1 MSQTSNLPESG
12 APAMT
17 ARDGAARGAGA
28 ASTQGVSIVLGEYA
42 AARKLADGPRGPR
55 YLAVHSQRHT
65 SHLLHTPMP
74 ATTTRGAAVDVRAY
88 SAAMAR
94 LQTLDQPHVLK
105 VQAFGW
111 ETEGQG
117 ASGDGGVHHGPW
129 AVTDYTGDADG
140 VVTLAQLVRI
150 KGGSLSLEESK
161 RAMEQLL
168 DASRCAHPMG
178 LAHGPLT
185 MEQVQVDRAGRLVI
199 EFYALDYAMDCAACG
214 VSSASPY
221 GGGGLPG
228 VTAGASSGVMLPDRA
243 AMERAEV
250 ASIVRIGYQLVT
262 GLLPIEPIIAV
273 QEVIEDI
280 DESWQGFFETG
291 MGPIGFTSAAH
302 AYSAARAC
310 RLSGDRFFG
319 LGPVR
324 MAIRTLLGGR

>member
-1 MSQTSNLPESG
+1 MSGL
-12 APAMT
+12 
-17 ARDGAARGAGA
+17 
-28 ASTQGVSIVLGEYA
+28 VLGEYA

-55 YLAVHSQRHT
+55 YLAVHSHRHT
-65 SHLLHTPMP
+65 SHLLHTSMP
-74 ATTTRGAAVDVRAY
+74 ATTTRGASVDVRAY
-88 SAAMAR
+88 SSAMAR

-111 ETEGQG
+111 ETEGEG
-117 ASGDGGVHHGPW
+117 SSSDGGVHRGPW

-140 VVTLAQLVRI
+140 VVTLAQLLRI

-199 EFYALDYAMDCAACG
+199 EFYALDYAMECAACG
-214 VSSASPY
+214 VSSVSPY
-221 GGGGLPG
+221 GGDGS
-228 VTAGASSGVMLPDRA
+228 TGASGGVSSAVMLPDRA
-243 AMERAEV
+243 ALERAEV

-262 GLLPIEPIIAV
+262 GLLPIEPIIPV

-291 MGPIGFTSAAH
+291 LGPIGFTSAAH